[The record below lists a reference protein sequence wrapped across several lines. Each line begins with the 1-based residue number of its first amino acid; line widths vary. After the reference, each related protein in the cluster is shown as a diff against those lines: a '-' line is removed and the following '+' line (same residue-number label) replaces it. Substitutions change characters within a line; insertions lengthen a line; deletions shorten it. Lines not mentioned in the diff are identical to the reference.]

1 MPELKMQ
8 IEAHLLYKWSLRP
21 RRAAADGGLKEW
33 DRTERLSTEHAF
45 HVVTSTELCLR
56 KVTRQHCMG
65 VRRDQHPGMVRR
77 LLWQVK
83 QEVLNGEGLN
93 NGCDHGSEG

>member
-1 MPELKMQ
+1 MGYSQ
-8 IEAHLLYKWSLRP
+8 W
-21 RRAAADGGLKEW
+21 GLKEW
-33 DRTERLSTEHAF
+33 ERTERLSTEHAF